1 MNFDQEQ
8 GFHARLGV
16 SSGDVEVDNIVE
28 FTRELCFYKLSHKA
42 SLQIY
47 LEGEGAEG
55 EDELV
60 LNIKPI
66 ENIIHRA
73 MHLLP

>member
-1 MNFDQEQ
+1 M
-8 GFHARLGV
+8 
-16 SSGDVEVDNIVE
+16 DNIVE